1 MAVTVESRKQE
12 RRRFT
17 SGPKTADVILPFI
30 EIVLLAIWLG
40 SIIFFSFAVAP
51 GAFASLPSHQLAGLM
66 VTNAISKV
74 ELLGIVI
81 GPVLTVLLIATRAPG
96 EKIYS
101 ATAIRAALLLTMTA
115 TAAISRYFITPAM
128 VTLRNNMPDII
139 DSVPATDPMKIQFDS
154 LHQYSVGLMSVAL
167 FAGLAALFLTVRSL
181 IKR

>member
-1 MAVTVESRKQE
+1 MAVTVERRKQE
-12 RRRFT
+12 RRRFA
-17 SGPKTADVILPFI
+17 SGPKSADLILPFI
-30 EIVLLAIWLG
+30 EILLLAIWL
-40 SIIFFSFAVAP
+40 
-51 GAFASLPSHQLAGLM
+51 GLM

-101 ATAIRAALLLTMTA
+101 ATAIRAVLLLTMTA
-115 TAAISRYFITPAM
+115 TAAISRYFVTPAM

-139 DSVPATDPMKIQFDS
+139 DNVPPTDPMKIQFDS